1 MKRGSALLIVLGMM
15 TFMVVSAVAFSMFMR
30 QNRLP
35 SSFLRQRI
43 SASQLAK
50 AALANAMGEID
61 AAIGDNPYPGV
72 GNDSNRNFWRSRVFM
87 GDEEA
92 YNRNPDD
99 SDIIDETV
107 STLTLEALAYLPP
120 PLVDTVRFWSR
131 RTRTA
136 AWAPLAYDAGRYA
149 YTDRKSVV

>member
-87 GDEEA
+87 GDQEA
-92 YNRNPDD
+92 YSRDPDD
-99 SDIIDETV
+99 SDILD
-107 STLTLEALAYLPP
+107 
-120 PLVDTVRFWSR
+120 
-131 RTRTA
+131 
-136 AWAPLAYDAGRYA
+136 
-149 YTDRKSVV
+149 